1 MTAGRPLLIVAG
13 EASGDLHAARL
24 LSRLA
29 ELAPEVEPFGM
40 GGDEMV
46 AAGLDRVADSSEIS
60 VVGLTEALKIVPR
73 AREIFA
79 LLLEEVERRRQPGE
93 EMVAVLVDFPDFN
106 LRLAKA
112 LKKRGLTVVYYISPQ
127 VWAWRRGRVRTIA
140 RCVDRMLVLFPFEVD
155 FYAEHGVEVTH
166 VGHPLV
172 DEVPELPQVWDG
184 VGEGEAVAPYRL
196 ALLPGSRK
204 SEIEALLP
212 SMLESARRLA
222 RRLSGRLADG
232 SPDSEPGAGP
242 PLAVRLIRAPTIP
255 REMLQEAVAASG
267 LAEAGVEVE
276 IHGEDRFRTI
286 ADCHLALCASGTAT
300 LEVALLGTPML
311 VVYKLNRWTYLA
323 ARWLV
328 RLPHISLV
336 NLVLERGA
344 VPELVQSDADP
355 ANVAREAAELLADR
369 PRLAAMRAA
378 LGEVRQRLG
387 EGGGSAKAARQ
398 VLALLADRGGSGGD
412 GTGSDSGTNSGTDS
426 GTDSGTGNS
435 AGTGPGDSAD
445 HPSTA
450 TSAAEASP

>member
-1 MTAGRPLLIVAG
+1 MSARRPLLIVAG

-29 ELAPEVEPFGM
+29 ELAPDVEPFGM

-60 VVGLTEALKIVPR
+60 VVGLTEALKILPR

-79 LLLEEVERRRQPGE
+79 LLLEEVERRRKQVGTPTGE
-93 EMVAVLVDFPDFN
+93 DMVAVLVDFPDFN
-106 LRLAKA
+106 LRLAKK
-112 LKKRGLTVVYYISPQ
+112 LKQRGLRVVYYISPQ
-127 VWAWRRGRVRTIA
+127 VWAWRRRRVRTIA
-140 RCVDRMLVLFPFEVD
+140 RTVDRMLVLFPFEVD
-155 FYAEHGVEVTH
+155 FYAEHGVDVVH

-172 DEVPELPQVWDG
+172 DEVPELPQVWER
-184 VGEGEAVAPYRL
+184 VGEGEAVDRFRV

-212 SMLESARRLA
+212 AMLESARQLASRLRDGEVPA
-222 RRLSGRLADG
+222 SGA
-232 SPDSEPGAGP
+232 A
-242 PLAVRLIRAPTIP
+242 LAVRLVRAPTIP
-255 REMLQEAVAASG
+255 RRLLEEAVAASG

-276 IHGEDRFRTI
+276 IHGEDRFQTV

-323 ARWLV
+323 AKWLV

-344 VPELVQSDADP
+344 VPELVQADADP

-369 PRLAAMRAA
+369 PRLTAMRAA

-387 EGGGSAKAARQ
+387 EGGGSARAARQ
-398 VLALLADRGGSGGD
+398 VLALLGGR
-412 GTGSDSGTNSGTDS
+412 SDSGQPP
-426 GTDSGTGNS
+426 
-435 AGTGPGDSAD
+435 APA
-445 HPSTA
+445 
-450 TSAAEASP
+450 SAAEVAP

>member
-1 MTAGRPLLIVAG
+1 MSNRRPLLIVAG

-29 ELAPEVEPFGM
+29 ELAPDVEPFGM

-46 AAGLDRVADSSEIS
+46 SAGLDRVADSSEIS
-60 VVGLTEALKIVPR
+60 VVGLTEALKILPR

-79 LLLEEVERRRQPGE
+79 LLLEEVERRRTHGE

-106 LRLAKA
+106 LRLAKK

-127 VWAWRRGRVRTIA
+127 VWAWRRRRVRTIA

-155 FYAEHGVEVTH
+155 FYAEHGVDVVH

-172 DEVPELPQVWDG
+172 DEVPELPQVWER
-184 VGEGEAVAPYRL
+184 VEEGERVAPYRL

-222 RRLSGRLADG
+222 GRLDA
-232 SPDSEPGAGP
+232 GAGSGNAP
-242 PLAVRLIRAPTIP
+242 GTSTSGASLVVRLIRAPTIS
-255 REMLQEAVAASG
+255 RRSLEEAVAASG

-276 IHGEDRFRTI
+276 IHGEDRFRAI

-344 VPELVQSDADP
+344 VPELVQADADP
-355 ANVAREAAELLADR
+355 DNVAREAAELLADR

-378 LGEVRQRLG
+378 LGEVRRRLG
-387 EGGGSAKAARQ
+387 EAGGSAKAARQ
-398 VLALLADRGGSGGD
+398 VLALLGENGDGSADRSP
-412 GTGSDSGTNSGTDS
+412 
-426 GTDSGTGNS
+426 
-435 AGTGPGDSAD
+435 APA
-445 HPSTA
+445 P
-450 TSAAEASP
+450 AAEATP